1 MEVSNL
7 QQFFSGIEDRLNQS
21 RIVQEDSVKGFFT
34 ELTPRLETARKLDEE
49 MNRVFAHRFNVLD
62 YMRTDELGLSRII
75 ADLFN
80 PKASHGQGTFF
91 LKSFLT
97 RLINESN
104 CTVDKKWLD
113 FEKEHVRV
121 HVEKVIKDR
130 RRIDIF
136 VTIKRK
142 SGSYCLAIENKPYA
156 DDQERQVKDYLN
168 HLGEKYNK
176 ENFLLIYLPS
186 QGQFPSEPSLPRN
199 EYKCWAN
206 CFKVM
211 AYHNEQEFVETV
223 SESTRWGDTGEQR
236 RIEDAENDIANYRI
250 SYSLA
255 DWFSECRKNLE
266 VDRLRSFLLDAKQ
279 FCEKRFGDN
288 AMVDNSRRQVV
299 EEYIVSDLK
308 ANIDTARIVAECWP
322 HIRDRIC
329 RDFFKHLCSK
339 IESKILKLDSSLKL
353 QFRGEGRFKKLT
365 QAFVYSDSWGVDN
378 GFMKG
383 IAVGIESSDNP
394 TPNNW
399 FMGIQIRN
407 FVESGASKEKRYIE
421 LINRIGAV
429 IKEKNLMASA
439 TWEKDL
445 GDPWWQLWSYLDE
458 SKRDWLSLLPELGE
472 EVSLGGGD
480 ITDYYVD
487 NFVKLAEE
495 AFPIIDDFK
504 NSEKT

>member
-1 MEVSNL
+1 MRKIPVEVSNL

-21 RIVQEDSVKGFFT
+21 RKVQEDSVKGFFT
-34 ELTPRLETARKLDEE
+34 ELPPRLETARKLDEE

-104 CTVDKKWLD
+104 CTVDEKWLG

-121 HVEKVIKDR
+121 HVEKMIKDS
-130 RRIDIF
+130 RRIDIY
-136 VTIKRK
+136 VTIERK
-142 SGSYCLAIENKPYA
+142 SDSYCLAIENKPYA
-156 DDQERQVKDYLN
+156 DDQERQVADYLN
-168 HLGEKYNK
+168 HLDGNYNN

-186 QGQFPSEPSLPRN
+186 KGQFPSEFSLPRN
-199 EYKCWAN
+199 EYKCWTN
-206 CFKVM
+206 RFKVM
-211 AYHNEQEFVETV
+211 AYHNEWELVE
-223 SESTRWGDTGEQR
+223 SESTKSDDIEEQR
-236 RIEDAENDIANYRI
+236 RSEDAENDIADYRI

-288 AMVDNSRRQVV
+288 TMVDNSRSQVV
-299 EEYIVSDLK
+299 EEYIFSDPE

-329 RDFFKHLCSK
+329 RDFFAHLRKEIKS
-339 IESKILKLDSSLKL
+339 KLDSNLKL
-353 QFRGEGRFKKLT
+353 QFREDAKSKKLK
-365 QAFVYSDSWGVDN
+365 QIFIHSDSWGIIEN
-378 GFMKG
+378 EFSKG
-383 IAVGIESSDNP
+383 IAVGIESRANP

-407 FVESGASKEKRYIE
+407 FVISGASKEKGHVE
-421 LINRIGAV
+421 LIDKIEEV
-429 IKEKNLMASA
+429 IKKENLMASTA
-439 TWEKDL
+439 WKKDFQHK
-445 GDPWWQLWSYLDE
+445 WWQLRCYLDE
-458 SKRDWLSLLPELGE
+458 SKRDWLSLLPKLRKETKNK
-472 EVSLGGGD
+472 GGKV
-480 ITDYYVD
+480 TDYYVN
-487 NFVKLAEE
+487 NFVRLAQV
-495 AFPIIDDFK
+495 ATPIIQ
-504 NSEKT
+504 